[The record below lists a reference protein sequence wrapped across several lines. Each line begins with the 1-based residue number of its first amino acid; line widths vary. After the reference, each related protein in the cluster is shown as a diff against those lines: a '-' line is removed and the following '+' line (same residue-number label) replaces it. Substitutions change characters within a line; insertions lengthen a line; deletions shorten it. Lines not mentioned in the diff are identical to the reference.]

1 MARMTLEELRKLRQ
15 NAQKTIRTRE
25 NAENDIHLTVGMG
38 TSGIA
43 AGAKDT
49 LQALMTELEKH
60 PELSVAVRQ
69 TGGLGLEH
77 AEPTLEVRVPGMPVI
92 IYGKVTPDIAQKIV
106 QQHLINRELV
116 DEHIYDRPA
125 GDIIEPGTNQ

>member
-1 MARMTLEELRKLRQ
+1 MAKMTLEELRKLRQ
-15 NAQKTIRTRE
+15 TAQKTIRTRE
-25 NAENDIHLTVGMG
+25 SAENDIHLTIGMG

-49 LQALMTELEKH
+49 LATLMSELEKH
-60 PELSVAVRQ
+60 PELNVAVRQ

-92 IYGKVTPDIAQKIV
+92 IYGKVAPDVAQKIV
-106 QQHLINRELV
+106 QQHLINKELV

-125 GDIIEPGTNQ
+125 SDIVDSGSAQ